1 MNWNGRINVQRV
13 GILGGTFDPPHL
25 GHLILAQYTME
36 ALDLDHVLFVPV
48 GDHPHKDHTRSHTLH
63 RRAMLELAII
73 DNTHFSISDVDIDRP
88 GPHYSADTVQIIQR
102 EHPDA
107 SLHFVM
113 GGDNLRAL
121 PTWTRAREL
130 YECCR
135 LAVMKRSDENITPN
149 MHGDV
154 LPGLAEKVD
163 IVDAPMLG
171 IWLSST
177 HVIERLKEGKSVR
190 YLVPD
195 NVRDYIQQHEVYHNL

>member
-1 MNWNGRINVQRV
+1 MQRI
-13 GILGGTFDPPHL
+13 GILGGTFDPPHI

-36 ALDLDHVLFVPV
+36 SLNLDHVLFVPV
-48 GDHPHKDHTRSHTLH
+48 GDHPHKEITRTMPEQRLT
-63 RRAMLELAII
+63 MLRLAIA
-73 DNTHFSISDVDIDRP
+73 DNTSFSISEVDLRRP
-88 GPHYSADTVQIIQR
+88 GPHYSADTVQIIQSQY
-102 EHPDA
+102 PNA

-121 PTWTRAREL
+121 PTWTRAQDL
-130 YECCR
+130 YACCR
-135 LAVMKRSDENITPN
+135 LAVMKRSDEKISPS
-149 MHGDV
+149 MHEAV

-177 HVIERLKEGKSVR
+177 HVIERLRDGLSVR

-195 NVRDYIQQHEVYHNL
+195 AVREYIHETNAYRKIGV